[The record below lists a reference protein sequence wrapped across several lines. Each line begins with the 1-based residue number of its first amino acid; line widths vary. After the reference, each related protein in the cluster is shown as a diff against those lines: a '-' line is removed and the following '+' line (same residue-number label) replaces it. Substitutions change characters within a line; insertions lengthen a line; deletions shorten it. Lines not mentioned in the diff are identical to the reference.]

1 MQSTVSTLPLAAI
14 RAFEAAARLGS
25 IRGAASAL
33 GVTPAAV
40 SRHIQGLEGYLGTGL
55 FRRSHNAIRLTPAGR
70 LLLDAATPAL
80 DGLAVAV
87 ARLRREATE
96 VVVSAPITFSTRWLI
111 PRLGRF
117 RAAHPG
123 LRLRLATHETADAA
137 GSDADVTIRY
147 RRADTGTLPAGAVPL
162 FADISLPAV
171 AASHGGAAWWEHPVL
186 GATLD
191 GWDWSAWCRIVG
203 FDMGR
208 LTVGHRL
215 DIDDAALGATI
226 AGLGAALISVPM
238 ALEAFDQGL
247 IRPAGDAAAMG
258 SYDLLVTAPAER
270 WAVARFTAWLTE
282 AAAETHRSM
291 HAMLARHAIGLA
303 GPSAADEPSHSG

>member
-1 MQSTVSTLPLAAI
+1 MQSTAATLPLAAI

-25 IRGAASAL
+25 IRRAATAL

-70 LLLDAATPAL
+70 LLLEAASPAL
-80 DGLAVAV
+80 DGLAAAM
-87 ARLRREATE
+87 ARLKREATE

-123 LRLRLATHETADAA
+123 LRLRLATHETADGA

-147 RRADTGTLPAGAVPL
+147 RRADTGIRAAGAVPL
-162 FADISLPAV
+162 FADISLPAL
-171 AASHGGAAWWEHPVL
+171 AAGRSGEAWWEHPVL

-191 GWDWSAWCRIVG
+191 GWDWPAWCRIVG

-215 DIDDAALGATI
+215 DIDDAALGAAI

-282 AAAETHRSM
+282 AAAETDRTVR
-291 HAMLARHAIGLA
+291 AMLARHAIPLVE
-303 GPSAADEPSHSG
+303 ADQPGEPQHSG

>member
-1 MQSTVSTLPLAAI
+1 MQNVVATLPLAAI

-25 IRGAASAL
+25 IRRAAAAL

-40 SRHIQGLEGYLGTGL
+40 SRQIQGLEGYLGTGL
-55 FRRSHNAIRLTPAGR
+55 FRRSHNAIQLTPAGR
-70 LLLDAATPAL
+70 LLLDAASPAL
-80 DGLAVAV
+80 DGLAAAV
-87 ARLRREATE
+87 ARLKREATE

-123 LRLRLATHETADAA
+123 LRLCLATHETPDGG

-147 RRADTGTLPAGAVPL
+147 RRADTGIRAPGAVPL
-162 FADISLPAV
+162 FADISLPAL
-171 AASHGGAAWWEHPVL
+171 AAGRDGEAWWQHPVL

-191 GWDWSAWCRIVG
+191 GWDWPAWCRIVG

-215 DIDDAALGATI
+215 DIDDAALGAAI

-238 ALEAFDQGL
+238 ALDAFDQGL
-247 IRPAGDAAAMG
+247 ICPAGDAAAMG
-258 SYDLLVTAPAER
+258 SYDMAVTAPAER

-282 AAAETHRSM
+282 AAADTDRAVR
-291 HAMLARHAIGLA
+291 AMLARHAIALA
-303 GPSAADEPSHSG
+303 GPDAAQVPSRSG